1 MMNLPI
7 RPRRNRKSAAVRG
20 LMRETTLSAANLIY
34 PMFVQEG
41 AENTPIESLPGCS
54 SAAVSASGLQ
64 HWKTDC
70 IRRLRQNSTKRA

>member
-20 LMRETTLSAANLIY
+20 LVCETELSPAHLIY

-41 AENTPIESLPGCS
+41 EEDTPIESLPGC
-54 SAAVSASGLQ
+54 
-64 HWKTDC
+64 
-70 IRRLRQNSTKRA
+70 KR